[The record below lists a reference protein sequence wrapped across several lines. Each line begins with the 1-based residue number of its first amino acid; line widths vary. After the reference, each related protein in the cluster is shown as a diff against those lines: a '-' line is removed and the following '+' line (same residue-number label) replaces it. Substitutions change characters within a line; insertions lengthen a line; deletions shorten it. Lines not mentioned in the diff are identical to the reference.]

1 MEKNEDVKEAVI
13 EVRKLSQDEQLQ
25 REAELREKAIM
36 DEKAIYQAGL
46 DNGKEE
52 GEKLGRKKGRV
63 ETMKEVAK
71 KLLKQNMNIENV
83 AEITGLT
90 IEEIEKLR

>member
-1 MEKNEDVKEAVI
+1 MEKNEEIKEAVI
-13 EVRKLSQDEQLQ
+13 EVRKLSQDEKLQ

-52 GEKLGRKKGRV
+52 GEKLGREK
-63 ETMKEVAK
+63 TMKEVAK
-71 KLLKQNMNIENV
+71 YNIPINV
-83 AEITGLT
+83 DT
-90 IEEIEKLR
+90 IEKGYPILCA

>member
-1 MEKNEDVKEAVI
+1 MEKNEEIKEAVI
-13 EVRKLSQDEQLQ
+13 EVRKLSQDEKLQ

-52 GEKLGRKKGRV
+52 GEKLGREK
-63 ETMKEVAK
+63 TMKEVAK
-71 KLLKQNMNIENV
+71 KLLKQNMKIENI

-90 IEEIEKLR
+90 IEEIEKLKAE

>member
-1 MEKNEDVKEAVI
+1 MEKNEEIKEAVI
-13 EVRKLSQDEQLQ
+13 EVRKLSQDEKLQ

-52 GEKLGRKKGRV
+52 GRAEGKKIGR
-63 ETMKEVAK
+63 AK
-71 KLLKQNMNIENV
+71 KILKQNMKIENI

-90 IEEIEKLR
+90 IEEIEKLK

>member
-1 MEKNEDVKEAVI
+1 MAD
-13 EVRKLSQDEQLQ
+13 
-25 REAELREKAIM
+25 LREKAIM

-52 GEKLGRKKGRV
+52 GETKAI
-63 ETMKEVAK
+63 KEMTK
-71 KLLKQNMNIENV
+71 KLLKKGMKIETL

-90 IEEIEKLR
+90 IEEIEKLKEE